1 MPLQDASYAIA
12 YIVFLFGAAGTMRS
26 SKARTP
32 LWVMCCGITID
43 FFATVVPWSGTKSL
57 AINVG
62 ANPQIVAAIVLGF
75 VPWAG
80 FLLALVARLM
90 GKTPLFH
97 GLLVLIEATWFV
109 DLVLF
114 VIGVYQ

>member
-1 MPLQDASYAIA
+1 MPLQDVTYAVA
-12 YIVFLFGAAGTMRS
+12 YAVFLIGVAGTLRTRG
-26 SKARTP
+26 ARAP
-32 LWVMCCGITID
+32 LWIMCCGITID

-62 ANPQIVAAIVLGF
+62 ANPLIVAAIVLGF

-90 GKTPLFH
+90 GKTSLFC
-97 GLLVLIEATWFV
+97 GLLVLTEAAWFV

-114 VIGVYQ
+114 VAGVYQ